1 MSFRDNLQHLRA
13 TRNMTQEQLAM
24 LLGVSRQSVTKWEA
38 QKSYP
43 EMDKLLKMCAIFD
56 CTLDDLVQG
65 DLTGRE
71 PEISAA
77 TVPAGPPTD
86 ICGYDEHQRM
96 MAWKVP
102 TGISA
107 ILLAIAIALFFD
119 GIPEFDSAPWHDGI
133 FALIVLMGV
142 LAGLA
147 FLVPAG
153 MEHAAFQKAHPF
165 VEDFYTDNDK
175 AQARKAFSGGLI
187 AGIGPVADGINWLNA
202 KLGEAWEF
210 LATIHLATVIY
221 YVILFVAVQLL
232 RLLIVKCI
240 SHLFSLDVLPMR
252 ILNGALGAVLMV
264 AAVFLLLLL
273 VFAIVAVFGDT
284 AAVQSFA
291 ESIEGTFLGTLYT
304 HNPVQLAAIFGGAA
318 A

>member
-1 MSFRDNLQHLRA
+1 MVFIDA
-13 TRNMTQEQLAM
+13 
-24 LLGVSRQSVTKWEA
+24 VTIIA
-38 QKSYP
+38 
-43 EMDKLLKMCAIFD
+43 
-56 CTLDDLVQG
+56 
-65 DLTGRE
+65 
-71 PEISAA
+71 
-77 TVPAGPPTD
+77 
-86 ICGYDEHQRM
+86 
-96 MAWKVP
+96 
-102 TGISA
+102 
-107 ILLAIAIALFFD
+107 AIALA
-119 GIPEFDSAPWHDGI
+119 GLGI
-133 FALIVLMGV
+133 FVGFGRTLEFFTKGIFGFIISVLFCV
-142 LAGLA
+142 A
-147 FLVPAG
+147 F
-153 MEHAAFQKAHPF
+153 
-165 VEDFYTDNDK
+165 
-175 AQARKAFSGGLI
+175 GGLI
-187 AGIGPVADGINWLNA
+187 AGIGPVAEGINWLNA

-284 AAVQSFA
+284 AAVQGFA

-304 HNPVQLAAIFGGAA
+304 HNPVQLSAIFGGAA